1 MVISYACSDAKDAA
15 SSITSA
21 VRKIRNDARHCTNV
35 AGPGNSFVTYPLAV
49 STYDL
54 NLLALRA
61 FDP

>member
-1 MVISYACSDAKDAA
+1 MTIAGFN
-15 SSITSA
+15 
-21 VRKIRNDARHCTNV
+21 IRNDVRHWAKV
-35 AGPGNSFVTYPLAV
+35 EGPGNSFVTYPLAV